1 MFKLVNIND
10 HPTNFNKK
18 VFFFYKK
25 DLADY
30 FEKLLLENHILYE
43 KQVDETGDQCIY
55 IGVRKPD
62 FKRAQHLNY
71 LSHGKFRKPMLG
83 NSWNKYIL
91 VFLVLAAILL
101 AIIGAL
107 LSN

>member
-18 VFFFYKK
+18 VFFFYKQEQ
-25 DLADY
+25 ADY
-30 FEKLLLENHILYE
+30 FESLLVEHGIFYE
-43 KQVDETGDQCIY
+43 KQIDEEGDQCIY
-55 IGVRKPD
+55 IGVRKSD
-62 FKRAQHLNY
+62 FKRAQHFNY

-83 NSWNKYIL
+83 NSYNKYIL
-91 VFLVLAAILL
+91 VFLVLAAVLL
-101 AIIGAL
+101 AALGAL